1 VASAAGDFYFYTMLL
16 LSAIRNDA
24 AGIVQDLAKRNL
36 DAQPIVDRILELN
49 ASRRSIQV
57 EAEAAQAEAN
67 QIAKKIGQLFKSG
80 KGDQANAL
88 KEDTKALKLRIQD
101 LGRELE
107 AIEAQE
113 KDALIS
119 LPNRP
124 DELVPAGNSESDNIT
139 VSTWGTKP
147 ELTANK
153 PHWDLTEIYG
163 LIDFERGV
171 KIAGAGFPVYTGKG
185 ARLQRALIQ
194 WFLDQNAE
202 AGYTEVIP
210 PFFVNEASAYGTGQL
225 PDKEGQM
232 YHMPVDNLYAIPTA
246 EIPVTNMLRDEILSS
261 EDLPVK
267 YTAHS
272 PCFRREAGSYGKDV
286 RGLNRL
292 HQFEKVEIVCVDK
305 PEKSAA
311 HLDGMVSHVGSL
323 LESLGLHYR
332 VLRLCGGDLGF
343 AASITYDFEVWSAA
357 QERWLEVSSVSNFK
371 TFQSSRLKLRYRE
384 DAQSKPTLCHTLNG
398 SSLALPRVLAAL
410 LENNQDATGI
420 DIPDVLH
427 QYTGFTR
434 IQ

>member
-36 DAQPIVDRILELN
+36 DAQPIVDRILEIN

-57 EAEAAQAEAN
+57 DAEAAQAEAN

-107 AIEAQE
+107 ALEAQE
-113 KDALIS
+113 MDVLIS

-261 EDLPVK
+261 DDLPVK

-286 RGLNRL
+286 R
-292 HQFEKVEIVCVDK
+292 
-305 PEKSAA
+305 
-311 HLDGMVSHVGSL
+311 
-323 LESLGLHYR
+323 
-332 VLRLCGGDLGF
+332 
-343 AASITYDFEVWSAA
+343 
-357 QERWLEVSSVSNFK
+357 
-371 TFQSSRLKLRYRE
+371 
-384 DAQSKPTLCHTLNG
+384 
-398 SSLALPRVLAAL
+398 
-410 LENNQDATGI
+410 
-420 DIPDVLH
+420 
-427 QYTGFTR
+427 
-434 IQ
+434 